1 MSLSSQTEAAARAD
15 KRKLQEDCSGVAK
28 KLCILEAAQQ
38 AEAEPQPTM
47 WLVKE
52 LDADIEYSDEE
63 YEFDEEME
71 EGEGWDRR
79 DLIFEIDPDFQPSAA
94 PGRGTRIGKY
104 TTLFSGTHRKGDWR
118 RCRFNQ
124 FQLIPDL
131 KIQGLQTKVDAVLG
145 SRGYKVEDVTLWL
158 KDDDRV
164 FILVSVLLI

>member
-47 WLVKE
+47 WLVKD

-94 PGRGTRIGKY
+94 PGPGTRIGKY
-104 TTLFSGTHRKGDWR
+104 TTMFANTHRKGDWQ
-118 RCRFNQ
+118 RCQFKQ

-131 KIQGLQTKVDAVLG
+131 KIQGLQTKVDAVMG
-145 SRGYKVEDVTLWL
+145 SRKFKVEDVTLWL

-164 FILVSVLLI
+164 FILVSVVLI

>member
-47 WLVKE
+47 RLVKD
-52 LDADIEYSDEE
+52 LDVDIEYSDEE

-94 PGRGTRIGKY
+94 PGPGTRIGKY
-104 TTLFSGTHRKGDWR
+104 TTMFAGTHRKGDWQ
-118 RCRFNQ
+118 RCQFKQ

-131 KIQGLQTKVDAVLG
+131 KIQGLQTKVDAVMG
-145 SRGYKVEDVTLWL
+145 SRKFKVEDVTLWL

-164 FILVSVLLI
+164 FILVSVVLI

>member
-38 AEAEPQPTM
+38 AEAEP
-47 WLVKE
+47 WLKE
-52 LDADIEYSDEE
+52 LDPDIEYSDEE

-71 EGEGWDRR
+71 EGEAWDRR
-79 DLIFEIDPDFQPSAA
+79 DLIFEIDPDFLPSAA
-94 PGRGTRIGKY
+94 PGPGTRIGKY

-124 FQLIPDL
+124 FHLIPDL
-131 KIQGLQTKVDAVLG
+131 KIQGLQTKVDAVMG
-145 SRGYKVEDVTLWL
+145 SQRYKVEDVMLWL

>member
-1 MSLSSQTEAAARAD
+1 MSPSSQTEAAARAD

-38 AEAEPQPTM
+38 AEAEQ
-47 WLVKE
+47 
-52 LDADIEYSDEE
+52 

-104 TTLFSGTHRKGDWR
+104 TTLFAGTHRKGDWR
-118 RCRFNQ
+118 RCRFTQ

-131 KIQGLQTKVDAVLG
+131 KIQGLQTKVDAVMG
-145 SRGYKVEDVTLWL
+145 SRKFKVEDVMLWL

-164 FILVSVLLI
+164 FILVSVVLI